1 MWKAGYNISEVM
13 KDITQLDPEQ
23 EVFIVGSA
31 YSNNQGWAE
40 GAFESVEDLLKD
52 KFSQTP
58 LFQNVKRKRRSIHL

>member
-1 MWKAGYNISEVM
+1 MWKAGYNVSEVM

-31 YSNNQGWAE
+31 YSNNQGWVE

-52 KFSQTP
+52 KFSQTS